1 MAIKSKL
8 KIHKPLFST
17 TLNEIYPSQSF
28 HLDETMTVGK
38 VISSSLISGGPYR
51 KRALIDFF
59 GGGFSS
65 FDVQNNGN
73 FNKAILSVFTANA
86 KSLETQTQIE
96 VSVVSGSGNMFM
108 PGRGRRDSV
117 PPVNEGATF
126 AFQNAGSAVNWSS
139 PLGQTGSNTEART
152 TVNYDIFGYNHSIND
167 TQDLHAD
174 ISTGLITHTGNAINT
189 LPRFVALN
197 FRAANENDEKRRGE
211 VEFYSAMTQTIYQ
224 PTLYLAS
231 ESTAA
236 CRTGKELGDI
246 NLSED
251 YILYHQNLKPSYRSK
266 GIIKFRF
273 AARAMYETPS
283 FGTSSKDF
291 GVGYIP
297 SSSTYNFLDTK
308 ANQLLLPDL
317 LTGSLAIESDASG
330 HYIAGVPA
338 NLFYPYRKYQL
349 VVNVKA
355 GDDSS
360 GILDDAFVL
369 PETFQIE
376 G

>member
-1 MAIKSKL
+1 M
-8 KIHKPLFST
+8 
-17 TLNEIYPSQSF
+17 
-28 HLDETMTVGK
+28 
-38 VISSSLISGGPYR
+38 SS
-51 KRALIDFF
+51 
-59 GGGFSS
+59 
-65 FDVQNNGN
+65 
-73 FNKAILSVFTANA
+73 
-86 KSLETQTQIE
+86 
-96 VSVVSGSGNMFM
+96 
-108 PGRGRRDSV
+108 GR
-117 PPVNEGATF
+117 
-126 AFQNAGSAVNWSS
+126 
-139 PLGQTGSNTEART
+139 
-152 TVNYDIFGYNHSIND
+152 
-167 TQDLHAD
+167 
-174 ISTGLITHTGNAINT
+174 
-189 LPRFVALN
+189 
-197 FRAANENDEKRRGE
+197 ENDAERRGE

-308 ANQLLLPDL
+308 ANHLLLPDL
-317 LTGSLAIESDASG
+317 LTSSLAIESDTSG

-360 GILDDAFVL
+360 GILDDMFVL

>member
-86 KSLETQTQIE
+86 KSLHRITSIQ
-96 VSVVSGSGNMFM
+96 VSVVSGSSNTFV

-126 AFQNAGSAVNWSS
+126 AFQNASGVNNWSS
-139 PLGQTGSNTEART
+139 PLGQTGSNSDAT
-152 TVNYDIFGYNHSIND
+152 TLVNYDIFGYNHIIND

-174 ISTGLITHTGNAINT
+174 ISTCLITHTGNAINT

-317 LTGSLAIESDASG
+317 LTSSLAIESDTSG

-360 GILDDAFVL
+360 GILDDMFVL